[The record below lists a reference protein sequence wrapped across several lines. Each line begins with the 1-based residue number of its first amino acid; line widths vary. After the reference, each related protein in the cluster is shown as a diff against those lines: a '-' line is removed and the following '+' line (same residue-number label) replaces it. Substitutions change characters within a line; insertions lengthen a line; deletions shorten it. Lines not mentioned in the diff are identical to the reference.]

1 MKNNKAILT
10 ARIMTEQR
18 AINNVNS
25 KNRRQVLDTMVGRSE
40 ELTSAVDI
48 IELWTSI
55 ISRGN
60 ATHCLKG
67 TPSLTSQ
74 NTTAPHS

>member
-60 ATHCLKG
+60 ATLSQRNTIPHQSEHHC
-67 TPSLTSQ
+67 
-74 NTTAPHS
+74 TT